1 MIRQTGP
8 RLTPAKQGSNLVA
21 MLPET
26 RYARCDDPGGASHI
40 AYQTLGSGPRDVVF
54 MSAWFSHVDGRW
66 EEPRFAAMLRRL
78 AGMGRLIVFDKRGS
92 GASDPMPT
100 GEPTWEDW
108 ADDIRTVMDA
118 AGSERAAIIGVA
130 DSGPMAM
137 LFAATYP
144 ERVSSLTLINTG
156 PRFVRS
162 AEYPWGLTPE
172 QVDEFLSRTRE
183 TWGTGGIVERFTP
196 GSAGDERYTQW

>member
-1 MIRQTGP
+1 
-8 RLTPAKQGSNLVA
+8 
-21 MLPET
+21 
-26 RYARCDDPGGASHI
+26 
-40 AYQTLGSGPRDVVF
+40 
-54 MSAWFSHVDGRW
+54 
-66 EEPRFAAMLRRL
+66 
-78 AGMGRLIVFDKRGS
+78 
-92 GASDPMPT
+92 
-100 GEPTWEDW
+100 
-108 ADDIRTVMDA
+108 MDA

-162 AEYPWGLTPE
+162 AEYPWGLTSE

-183 TWGTGGIVERFTP
+183 TWGTGGIVERSRPDPRGT
-196 GSAGDERYTQW
+196 SATRSGGRSTSA